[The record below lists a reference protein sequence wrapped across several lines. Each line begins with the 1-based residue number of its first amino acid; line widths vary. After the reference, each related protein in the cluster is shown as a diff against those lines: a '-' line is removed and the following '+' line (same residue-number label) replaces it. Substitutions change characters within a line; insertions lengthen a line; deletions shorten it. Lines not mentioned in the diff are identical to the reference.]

1 MFGRTL
7 AHIYTDVVT
16 HSCASVHIPSKGMT
30 PGLVLERQPLGGP
43 KLPWGST
50 LNNYFR
56 AEGDLGLYWTVEM
69 DLALVLVLVLMLV
82 LMLVLVSV
90 WVLK

>member
-1 MFGRTL
+1 M
-7 AHIYTDVVT
+7 
-16 HSCASVHIPSKGMT
+16 
-30 PGLVLERQPLGGP
+30 EN

-50 LNNYFR
+50 LNSYFWD
-56 AEGDLGLYWTVEM
+56 EWDLGLYWTVEM

>member
-1 MFGRTL
+1 MENHEKTM
-7 AHIYTDVVT
+7 
-16 HSCASVHIPSKGMT
+16 KNN
-30 PGLVLERQPLGGP
+30 ENNE

-50 LNNYFR
+50 LNSYFWD
-56 AEGDLGLYWTVEM
+56 EWDLGLYWTVEM
-69 DLALVLVLVLMLV
+69 DLALVLVLVLMMV

>member
-1 MFGRTL
+1 MHGRTPENL
-7 AHIYTDVVT
+7 
-16 HSCASVHIPSKGMT
+16 GNF
-30 PGLVLERQPLGGP
+30 PGHGQGSYHMCVRTLHAKDMFREKPE
-43 KLPWGST
+43 LPWGST
-50 LNNYFR
+50 LNSYFWD
-56 AEGDLGLYWTVEM
+56 EWDLGLYWTVEM

>member
-1 MFGRTL
+1 MGELCRGVPGPGSSRNPPWPGSL
-7 AHIYTDVVT
+7 GL
-16 HSCASVHIPSKGMT
+16 C
-30 PGLVLERQPLGGP
+30 GLVPVLKSQNP

-50 LNNYFR
+50 LNSYFWD
-56 AEGDLGLYWTVEM
+56 EWDLGLYWTVEM
-69 DLALVLVLVLMLV
+69 DLALVLVLMLV

>member
-1 MFGRTL
+1 M
-7 AHIYTDVVT
+7 
-16 HSCASVHIPSKGMT
+16 
-30 PGLVLERQPLGGP
+30 PGQVPTIHLY

-50 LNNYFR
+50 LNSYFWD
-56 AEGDLGLYWTVEM
+56 EWDLGLYWTVEM
-69 DLALVLVLVLMLV
+69 DLALALVLVLVLMVV